1 MRLCVFLS
9 ILHIFYVFTVN
20 EVLIHFKNVAVFAFI
35 LHHIYIYAKLLTCV
49 VYLQSSFTGVK
60 QSLWFIWKVIYI
72 YLYFRTN
79 IVEKTLEKL
88 SVTFGKKFVWK
99 FSATA
104 HGKGLV
110 DDAGGNVKQLVQQK
124 CMSKGKD
131 SVVVQDAFTFA
142 DEAKKLMKETEVI

>member
-1 MRLCVFLS
+1 M
-9 ILHIFYVFTVN
+9 
-20 EVLIHFKNVAVFAFI
+20 HFKNVAVFAFI

-131 SVVVQDAFTFA
+131 RVVVQDAFTFA
-142 DEAKKLMKETEVI
+142 DEAKKLMKETEVIYIIAEEKLRFLQKF